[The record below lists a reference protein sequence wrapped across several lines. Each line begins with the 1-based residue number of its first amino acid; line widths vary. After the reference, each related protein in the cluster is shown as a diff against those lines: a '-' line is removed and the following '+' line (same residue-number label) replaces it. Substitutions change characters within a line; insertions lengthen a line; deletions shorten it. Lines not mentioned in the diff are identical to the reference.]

1 MPPHEAEIGSNACQI
16 CCVQRMSAPI
26 GEAGVVQQS
35 LRQRLKLMLKRRLN
49 PRAKRSLKVHSKRI
63 IDRFLKLTGRSKVPL
78 VPATNSTTTSLKA
91 GDLVRIRSREEIQA
105 TLDYWKEL
113 KGCLFFPEM
122 WAYCGTTQRV
132 LKPVRRIVDE
142 RDYQVKKCKG
152 VVLLE
157 EAICEGTELFGSCDR
172 SCFFFWREEWLE
184 KID

>member
-1 MPPHEAEIGSNACQI
+1 
-16 CCVQRMSAPI
+16 
-26 GEAGVVQQS
+26 
-35 LRQRLKLMLKRRLN
+35 
-49 PRAKRSLKVHSKRI
+49 
-63 IDRFLKLTGRSKVPL
+63 LKLTGRGKVPL